1 MYAPPPPP
9 PEETFWF
16 RVIGLNKEE
25 KEKKVTADSGKKTE
39 AHTPLSRF
47 NSLRESLSR
56 SRGSGALVLYPKKR
70 HEAPRAASAL
80 AVGLVERRSRRAC
93 CCCGSRGRSRRL
105 DDDGAPRG
113 SEPGHVRCGCCSAS
127 RGDQVRRFH
136 LCAPSLERAYVSL
149 PSFHSHFSQRSCAR
163 EGKRLRQMPL
173 LFETTQALFS
183 LSSSSSSSRPLSFE
197 ALCLSLPLFRCWGIR
212 RECIASRVEHE

>member
-1 MYAPPPPP
+1 M
-9 PEETFWF
+9 
-16 RVIGLNKEE
+16 
-25 KEKKVTADSGKKTE
+25 TADSGKKTE

-56 SRGSGALVLYPKKR
+56 SRGSGALVLYQKKR

-149 PSFHSHFSQRSCAR
+149 PSLHSHFSQRSCALPR
-163 EGKRLRQMPL
+163 ERGKTIATDAFAFRDDASA
-173 LFETTQALFS
+173 FFALFIVIIIASSLVRSS
-183 LSSSSSSSRPLSFE
+183 LSLSTPLS
-197 ALCLSLPLFRCWGIR
+197 LLGNPSRMHRLSRG
-212 RECIASRVEHE
+212 A